1 MNRGENN
8 DEERKTEQNF
18 PESEEESE
26 TEYYI
31 PTHEHEKEK
40 SLTNKILLQKKR
52 FNLENDKK
60 KKQYLKKESIK
71 FTKRKNIKHEK
82 ERSYENEISEDVKK
96 DLENKIC
103 KLENQLEYQME

>member
-8 DEERKTEQNF
+8 DKKRKTEQNF

-31 PTHEHEKEK
+31 PSHEYEKEK

-52 FNLENDKK
+52 YNLGNDEK
-60 KKQYLKKESIK
+60 KKQYLKKESVK
-71 FTKRKNIKHEK
+71 FTSNMKKK
-82 ERSYENEISEDVKK
+82 EVT
-96 DLENKIC
+96 KI
-103 KLENQLEYQME
+103 